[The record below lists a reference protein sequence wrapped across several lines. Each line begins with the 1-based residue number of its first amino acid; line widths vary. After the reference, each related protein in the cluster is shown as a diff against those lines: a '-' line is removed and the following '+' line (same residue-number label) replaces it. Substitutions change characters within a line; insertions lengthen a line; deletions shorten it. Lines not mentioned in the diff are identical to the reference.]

1 MIDLIPAIDLLD
13 GKVVRL
19 KIGDYNQVTEYGSPL
34 ECAKYWID
42 QGVKRLHVVDLDG
55 AKEGKL
61 INIYGLEQILSTGI
75 QVQFGGGVRSWD
87 SIEHLFELGV
97 RLVILGTAAVK
108 DPELMQRALNVYKD
122 RIILALDSRDG
133 KVSVEGWLEDSE
145 ITIDELLNKLKPF
158 GLAKF
163 IYTDVTRDGMLKGPD
178 ISGAINLCKNF
189 PEMHC
194 ILSGGVSS
202 LEDLKSI
209 SEQTGDINNLEGIIS
224 GKALYEKKFSYKEAI
239 QVLTTIKDSV
249 PANPN

>member
-13 GKVVRL
+13 NKVVRL

-34 ECAKYWID
+34 ECANYWID

-55 AKEGKL
+55 AKVGKL
-61 INIYGLEQILSTGI
+61 VNIHGLQQILSTGI

-87 SIEHLFELGV
+87 SIEHLFELGI

-108 DPELMQRALNVYKD
+108 DPELMKRALKVYKD
-122 RIILALDSRDG
+122 RIILALDSREG
-133 KVSVEGWLEDSE
+133 KVSVEGWLEDSQ
-145 ITIDELLNKLKPF
+145 ITIQDLLNRLRAF
-158 GLAKF
+158 GLSRF

-178 ISGAINLCKNF
+178 ISGAIQLCKSF
-189 PEMHC
+189 KEMHC

-202 LEDLKSI
+202 LEDLQSI
-209 SEQTGDINNLEGIIS
+209 REQTGDISNLEGIIS

-239 QVLTTIKDSV
+239 EVLSLNRSSV
-249 PANPN
+249 SIAAD